1 MFHFPAKVFNERV
14 SVFVDSFFEEM
25 ARLYRGQGWPWEEPE
40 RWEGKWEHPDFTV
53 RIATR
58 YKDRAAHVIELKVRN
73 LPGVADVDESRK
85 ATLRTE
91 HRFRIELP
99 RSYPGNLGDI
109 VVGAKMALYHPRLG
123 PGGTGKACIYVN
135 GEIDRVLWSIVRHI
149 LLDPDYV
156 QPPGLYP
163 GRDRGMNI
171 LAMGWYETDPRG
183 IHKRLLD
190 RWAEAHGAKEFTVER
205 KAKGGVLIRNQ

>member
-1 MFHFPAKVFNERV
+1 MFHFPPKVFNERV
-14 SVFVDSFFEEM
+14 AVFVDSFFEEM
-25 ARLYRGQGWPWEEPE
+25 ARLYRAQGWPWEEPKRSE
-40 RWEGKWEHPDFTV
+40 GRWKHADFNV
-53 RIATR
+53 RVATR
-58 YKDRAAHVIELKVRN
+58 YKDSAAHVIELKAAN
-73 LPGVADVDESRK
+73 LPGVAAVDEARK

-109 VVGAKMALYHPRLG
+109 VVSARTALYHPRLN
-123 PGGTGKACIYVN
+123 PGGTGPACIYVN

-149 LLDPDYV
+149 LFDPEYV

-190 RWAEAHGAKEFTVER
+190 RWAEAHGSKEYVVATKSR
-205 KAKGGVLIRNQ
+205 GGVEIRST